1 MFSTETNYDQLN
13 ERIAKTK
20 DKKDQ
25 LLLVLK
31 FPFLP
36 LHNNDSELG
45 ARSQARRRDMSFH
58 TMSLNGTKA
67 KDTFMTLRQTAKKLA
82 VNFYKYIGDRIN
94 KTYEM
99 PSLANLIVERSQKMV
114 LNSS

>member
-1 MFSTETNYDQLN
+1 MLE
-13 ERIAKTK
+13 
-20 DKKDQ
+20 
-25 LLLVLK
+25 

-36 LHNNDSELG
+36 LHNNASELG
-45 ARSQARRRDMSFH
+45 ARNQARRRDMSFH

-67 KDTFMTLRQTAKKLA
+67 KDTFMTLKQTAKKLA

-94 KTYEM
+94 KAYEM
-99 PSLANLIVERSQKMV
+99 PSLADLIVERSQKIV